1 MFDFQDRVAMV
12 AGASGALGGA
22 LVGRL
27 AAAGARVAAVDRDAA
42 RLESVLQAAGWAPGE
57 RLTLFGVDLADAGA
71 VEALVAGVVAR
82 QGRLD
87 HLFNVAGTFGMAESV
102 EATSEELW
110 SRLWNANFVAT
121 LNACRAAAPAMKRQ
135 GSGTIVNVGSRA
147 SLRGDAGVA
156 AYSIAKTAVVRLT
169 ESLAAEGKAQGVRV
183 NCVLPHTL
191 DTPANRA
198 AMPDADPS
206 TWVGL
211 DALVDTLLFLS
222 SPAARAIHGAAIPVF
237 GLG

>member
-1 MFDFQDRVAMV
+1 MFDFRDRVAMV

-27 AAAGARVAAVDRDAA
+27 VATGARVAAVDRDPE
-42 RLESVLQAAGWAPGE
+42 RLAAGLRAAGLEPGE
-57 RLTLFGVDLADAGA
+57 RLSAHGADLADAAA
-71 VEALVAGVVAR
+71 VAELVAGVVAR
-82 QGRLD
+82 HGRLD

-110 SRLWNANFVAT
+110 TRLWNANFVAT
-121 LNACRAAAPAMKRQ
+121 LNACRAAAPWMKRQ
-135 GSGTIVNVGSRA
+135 GAGTIVNVGSRA
-147 SLRGDAGVA
+147 SLHGDAGVA

-169 ESLAAEGKAQGVRV
+169 ESLAAEGKGQGVRV

-206 TWVGL
+206 TWVEL
-211 DALVDTLLFLS
+211 DALVDALLFLS

>member
-1 MFDFQDRVAMV
+1 MFDFRDRVAMV

-27 AAAGARVAAVDRDAA
+27 VAAGARVAAVDRDPE
-42 RLESVLQAAGWAPGE
+42 RLAAGLRAAGLEPGE
-57 RLTLFGVDLADAGA
+57 RLSAHGADLADAAA
-71 VEALVAGVVAR
+71 VAELVAGVVAR
-82 QGRLD
+82 HGRLD

-110 SRLWNANFVAT
+110 ARLWNANFVAT
-121 LNACRAAAPAMKRQ
+121 LNACRAAAPWMKRQ
-135 GSGTIVNVGSRA
+135 GAGTIVNVGSRA
-147 SLRGDAGVA
+147 SLHGDAGVA

-169 ESLAAEGKAQGVRV
+169 ESLAAEGKGQGVRV

-206 TWVGL
+206 TWVEL
-211 DALVDTLLFLS
+211 DALVDALLFLS

>member
-1 MFDFQDRVAMV
+1 MFDFRERVAMV

-22 LVGRL
+22 LVVRL
-27 AAAGARVAAVDRDAA
+27 VAAGARVAAVDRDPG
-42 RLESVLQAAGWAPGE
+42 RLAAGLRAAGLEPDG
-57 RLTLFGVDLADAGA
+57 RLSAHGADLADAAA
-71 VEALVAGVVAR
+71 VSALVAEVAAR
-82 QGRLD
+82 HGRLD

-102 EATSEELW
+102 EATGDELW
-110 SRLWNANFVAT
+110 ARLWNANFVAT
-121 LNACRAAAPAMKRQ
+121 LNACRAVAPWMKRQ
-135 GSGTIVNVGSRA
+135 GAGTIVNVGSRA
-147 SLRGDAGVA
+147 ALHGDAGVA
-156 AYSIAKTAVVRLT
+156 AYSVSKTAVVRLT

-198 AMPDADPS
+198 AMPEADPS
-206 TWVGL
+206 TWVEL

>member
-1 MFDFQDRVAMV
+1 MV

-22 LVGRL
+22 LVVRL

-42 RLESVLQAAGWAPGE
+42 RLEAALRAAGLAPGE
-57 RLTLFGVDLADAGA
+57 RLTLHGVDLADAGA

-110 SRLWNANFVAT
+110 TRLWSANFVAT
-121 LNACRAAAPAMKRQ
+121 HNACRAAAPAMKRQ
-135 GSGTIVNVGSRA
+135 GAGTIVNVGSRA
-147 SLRGDAGVA
+147 SLHGDAGVA

-169 ESLAAEGKAQGVRV
+169 ESLAAEGKALGVRV

-198 AMPDADPS
+198 AMPGADPGS
-206 TWVGL
+206 WVEL

>member
-1 MFDFQDRVAMV
+1 MTEFRDRVAMV
-12 AGASGALGGA
+12 AGASGALGSA
-22 LVGRL
+22 LVVRL
-27 AAAGARVAAVDRDAA
+27 ASTGARVAAVDRDTA
-42 RLESVLQAAGWAPGE
+42 RLDSALRAAGLAPGE
-57 RLTLFGVDLADAGA
+57 RLTLHGVDLADAGA

-102 EATSEELW
+102 EATSGELW
-110 SRLWNANFVAT
+110 TRLWNANFVAT
-121 LNACRAAAPAMKRQ
+121 WNACRAAAPAMKRQ
-135 GSGTIVNVGSRA
+135 GAGTIVNVGSRA
-147 SLRGDAGVA
+147 SLHGDAGVA

-169 ESLAAEGKAQGVRV
+169 ESLAAEGKALGVRV

-198 AMPDADPS
+198 AMPGADPGS
-206 TWVGL
+206 WVEL